1 MGQLNIDPL
10 DRLFSSVGLPGS
22 SQPSFQTF
30 NASNNVI
37 SPTRMSTY
45 SITPSPTSSSNPLD
59 HILSP
64 LIPLTT
70 SKHAGSTSVSNKI
83 PLPSTFTS
91 SLCISTSASSR
102 DTATDQPLFDAAWA
116 NLWAPLK
123 LTPSPTGQGKISAS
137 RVNDNKLLRTELSTC
152 SHVQFPS
159 NYDITPK
166 PFHQPSSVSTQTS
179 TASTQPP
186 GSCSFA
192 KAKMFLT
199 TTVHPGLRAHPN
211 TLFPSAFQSIGFTTK
226 TVTQIAQTV
235 TQTVTAT
242 ATATATVTST
252 AILTSTATV
261 TVVVRFP
268 PPQPCLML
276 SHNSPQQP
284 MSSCQMRLDSSKL
297 PQTRQSSRTPP
308 WTSLAACW
316 DVLPL
321 MARFCKPPR
330 QRS

>member
-70 SKHAGSTSVSNKI
+70 SKHAGSTSVSSKI

-91 SLCISTSASSR
+91 SLCIPTSASSR
-102 DTATDQPLFDAAWA
+102 DTAWA

-137 RVNDNKLLRTELSTC
+137 RVNDNKLLQTELSTC

-166 PFHQPSSVSTQTS
+166 PFHQPSSAYTQTS

-186 GSCSFA
+186 GSCSLA

-226 TVTQIAQTV
+226 TVTQMAQTV

-268 PPQPCLML
+268 LRNYALC
-276 SHNSPQQP
+276 
-284 MSSCQMRLDSSKL
+284 
-297 PQTRQSSRTPP
+297 
-308 WTSLAACW
+308 
-316 DVLPL
+316 
-321 MARFCKPPR
+321 
-330 QRS
+330 